1 MLEKMTSI
9 LKWASIPGLIA
20 LALLSYMAGR
30 YESLLN
36 LTICLG
42 AVLFLQRAIWLK
54 EYGWAAVCVVAVV
67 VFSPL
72 LLVTKIFVLMGVTC
86 TVACLMVAAA
96 FRPQPVAAL

>member
-1 MLEKMTSI
+1 MFEKMTSI

-20 LALLSYMAGR
+20 IALLSYMAGR
-30 YESLLN
+30 YEGLLN
-36 LTICLG
+36 LTICLS
-42 AVLFLQRAIWLK
+42 AVFFVQRAAWLK

-86 TVACLMVAAA
+86 VAACLMVAAG
-96 FRPQPVAAL
+96 FRPQPVATL